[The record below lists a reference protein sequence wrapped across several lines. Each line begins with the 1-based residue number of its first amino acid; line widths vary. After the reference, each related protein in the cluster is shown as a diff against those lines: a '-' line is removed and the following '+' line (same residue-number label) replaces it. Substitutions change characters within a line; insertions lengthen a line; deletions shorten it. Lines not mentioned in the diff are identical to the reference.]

1 MILWDL
7 AMLPQPS
14 AFSRMARLWSQDLAM
29 IAPLF
34 LPLSAIIQTAPL
46 IQPLT
51 QTAEYSLILYPIIL
65 ISPQTSASSLTERLW
80 SQDILIIKTPL
91 ILPLSAIIQMEHL
104 IHPLEQAAR

>member
-1 MILWDL
+1 M
-7 AMLPQPS
+7 MLPVPLES
-14 AFSRMARLWSQDLAM
+14 SLTGRLWLQEVQLIKALVPPM
-29 IAPLF
+29 IVPF
-34 LPLSAIIQTAPL
+34 SAIIQTAPL